1 MELSSAFAVMNSG
14 SSTRTVHQAYIV
26 RFECCSLLINRKR
39 KLLRS
44 VASLTQPLRMQV
56 FHKNSTSPY
65 TITKPER
72 ARLLLLYL
80 TSVFMMPYTSESKL
94 WIHVFVSKGWAS
106 R

>member
-1 MELSSAFAVMNSG
+1 MNSG

-80 TSVFMMPYTSESKL
+80 TSWEGKWQQKQQGVE
-94 WIHVFVSKGWAS
+94 VSLNLINAGIGTGIRK
-106 R
+106 